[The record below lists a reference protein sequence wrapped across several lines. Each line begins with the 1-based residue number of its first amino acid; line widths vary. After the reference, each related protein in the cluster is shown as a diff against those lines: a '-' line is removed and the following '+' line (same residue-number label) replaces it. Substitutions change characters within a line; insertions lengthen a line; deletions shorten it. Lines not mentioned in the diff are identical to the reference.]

1 MTKPATAISGLPR
14 VATIATMASRAETF
28 KLVLPAIHA
37 QVDQVFVYLDGYGA
51 LPSFL
56 NDFARVSAFRA
67 EEVGDLHCS
76 SRFLC
81 LRDLAVPTVVVPVDD
96 DIGYPPDYVDR
107 LVGAL
112 EQVEGKAV
120 VGVHGRVFM
129 PPHRSYVHDATAF
142 QFAQELVQSRHV
154 HEGRGDQRLC
164 FGPSRLG
171 SEGLGSHRY
180 GRHCRRHGSTAA
192 RPSEDHCGPASQ
204 LDEGSG
210 HAPARQPVAQDPE
223 GRRRAAPANARPSCP
238 LRLNGL
244 WRRNLPDDLVEA
256 CRHP

>member
-142 QFAQELVQSRHV
+142 QFAQELVQSRRV
-154 HEGRGDQRLC
+154 HEVGVGTSAFVSDRLDLDPRGWDRTDMDDIVVAMEAQR
-164 FGPSRLG
+164 R
-171 SEGLGSHRY
+171 GLPRIIV
-180 GRHCRRHGSTAA
+180 
-192 RPSEDHCGPASQ
+192 
-204 LDEGSG
+204 
-210 HAPARQPVAQDPE
+210 ARQANWMKVLGMRQPDSLWLRTQKDDAEQ
-223 GRRRAAPANARPSCP
+223 RRRMRALLA
-238 LRLNGL
+238 LY
-244 WRRNLPDDLVEA
+244 V
-256 CRHP
+256 